1 VVLSVFLVGRLIF
14 AVAVGSAYGTLVYW
28 TLVQYV
34 RAAERTAEE
43 KAEHGLARG
52 LGLSE
57 KDYVS
62 GPDLQPHCDV
72 ARRAFGF
79 DVIRWLSLI

>member
-1 VVLSVFLVGRLIF
+1 MGRLIF

-43 KAEHGLARG
+43 KAEHGFARG

-62 GPDLQPHCDV
+62 G
-72 ARRAFGF
+72 
-79 DVIRWLSLI
+79 